1 MQVVFIAPP
10 RSAHLLVWIM
20 PDADGIL
27 GDGHETE
34 APLGDLGTK
43 RLESDESESDSLT
56 ASHSCAV
63 KTARGAKQDAM
74 GYLTIPGA

>member
-27 GDGHETE
+27 GDEHETE
-34 APLGDLGTK
+34 ALGDLGTK
-43 RLESDESESDSLT
+43 L
-56 ASHSCAV
+56 
-63 KTARGAKQDAM
+63 GI
-74 GYLTIPGA
+74 G